1 MNFDHAICDFMVKIA
16 CKQNHKGNRSK
27 QKKVSVTFSSCQSP
41 RHPNIS
47 CCLILICL
55 RPVAYLQTVSLICLL
70 YNFFFFLGQHPV
82 YVSSAYNT
90 NIRHTRFHPKGSL
103 SFVKQRA
110 VASGVVLSFLEM
122 AI

>member
-55 RPVAYLQTVSLICLL
+55 RPVAYLQTVSLILYKFIPLFGATPLFMSPAHITLTSVSTQFCLKSMTL
-70 YNFFFFLGQHPV
+70 FV
-82 YVSSAYNT
+82 NT
-90 NIRHTRFHPKGSL
+90 
-103 SFVKQRA
+103 
-110 VASGVVLSFLEM
+110 E
-122 AI
+122 